1 MLRLALQRGADG
13 GNGTTLRLAFQG
25 GADEGA
31 VVPFRVLFFSLLP
44 CGKEGSFSLLRAV
57 FVTRYLTRG
66 NTKPPGNSTS
76 KWLTSSEP
84 KPNISHNKETILDT
98 LLH

>member
-1 MLRLALQRGADG
+1 MALQRGADG
-13 GNGTTLRLAFQG
+13 DNGTTLRLAFQG

-31 VVPFRVLFFSLLP
+31 RVLFFSLLP

-66 NTKPPGNSTS
+66 NSKPPGNGTS